1 MSRSK
6 AKETLDMDEFTK
18 SMHGIYT
25 TCIGRSTIDESPM
38 AYKSLHDI
46 VRNIRPTCTIV
57 NRLTP
62 IYNFKAS
69 N

>member
-38 AYKSLHDI
+38 VLQANGRDRTTSRHQSNGNSH
-46 VRNIRPTCTIV
+46 VF
-57 NRLTP
+57 RLLVVL
-62 IYNFKAS
+62 
-69 N
+69 